1 MIKCSALPDTPY
13 GVCTG
18 KHSNGVDVSR
28 ATAAALIC
36 SQRNGATAEFAGAQV
51 HATQVPSAAGPV
63 REAGA
68 SAEAEAPCHK
78 RKSSEEGV
86 GSEAKRSRGDAG
98 EGTGEMQRLERV
110 PVGVEGMGFPCRLVI
125 DLSLSPEEASRP
137 EWPGKHEGDLGVGR

>member
-1 MIKCSALPDTPY
+1 M
-13 GVCTG
+13 VCAQASTQLAD
-18 KHSNGVDVSR
+18 VAVSR
-28 ATAAALIC
+28 ATAAALNR
-36 SQRNGATAEFAGAQV
+36 SQPKPGTANVAGAQV
-51 HATQVPSAAGPV
+51 HAAQMPSAAGPV

-78 RKSSEEGV
+78 RKCSEEGV

-98 EGTGEMQRLERV
+98 QGAGEMQRLERV
-110 PVGVEGMGFPCRLVI
+110 PVGVEGMGSPCQLVI